1 LSYPR
6 VIYSDIDS
14 FIYRVIEDP
23 APRMWWCEVEHEDE
37 DDAYKDGNGVVDWG
51 VVCVSGASDVNKTIA
66 FNYRP

>member
-1 LSYPR
+1 M
-6 VIYSDIDS
+6 
-14 FIYRVIEDP
+14 IEDP

-66 FNYRP
+66 FNYRPKLHLTQLYIVINVF